1 MQHGRLGAAL
11 TAGLTGMALALACLL
26 GAVLRFSSS
35 EAAGQEPVSLRA
47 PAGSPAPVRGL
58 SPNTK
63 EPREHRPPV
72 RLWRNPGPS
81 STHPP
86 RPRKALA

>member
-11 TAGLTGMALALACLL
+11 TAGLAGTALALACLL
-26 GAVLRFSSS
+26 GAVLRFGSGP
-35 EAAGQEPVSLRA
+35 AAERQPVTLGA
-47 PAGSPAPVRGL
+47 PAATPAPSRDN
-58 SPNTK
+58 PDMK

-81 STHPP
+81 SNHPP
-86 RPRKALA
+86 RARKALA